1 METAEQT
8 EASKVFSFPNSPS
21 ANNHFRTMA
30 DVCEAFVFSVYS
42 VDYKKFV
49 SIRVHS
55 WF

>member
-8 EASKVFSFPNSPS
+8 EAPKVFCFQNSPF

-30 DVCEAFVFSVYS
+30 DVCEAFFFFRVFSGLQ
-42 VDYKKFV
+42 K
-49 SIRVHS
+49 IRVHS